1 LAVSAHPSTVTHWLA
16 QLQAGDRGAAQKIW
30 QRYYARLVGLARARL
45 RTLPRRAAD
54 EEDVALSAFDSF
66 CRGVEQGR
74 FPDLHDRNNLWA
86 VLATLTHHSAES
98 LRQHEH
104 RQKRGGGK
112 VRGDSA
118 LAAPAESDGAE
129 GFARFAGREP
139 TPDDVAAV
147 TDLTEHLLGLLSNPL
162 HRRVAVM
169 NLEGYSDA
177 EIAAAVGYAEC
188 TVERWLRLIRSR
200 WEKELKR

>member
-1 LAVSAHPSTVTHWLA
+1 MSDHPSTVTVWLA
-16 QLQAGDRGAAQKIW
+16 QLQAGDRDAAQKIW

-66 CRGVEQGR
+66 CRGVAEGR
-74 FPDLHDRNNLWA
+74 FPDLHDRDNLWA
-86 VLATLTHHSAES
+86 VLATLTHHSAEN
-98 LRQHEH
+98 LRQLER
-104 RQKRGGGK
+104 RQKRGGGR

-118 LAAPAESDGAE
+118 LEAAGECDAAG
-129 GFARFAGREP
+129 GFAQFADREP
-139 TPDDVAAV
+139 TPDEVAVVA
-147 TDLTEHLLGLLSNPL
+147 DLGERLLGVLTDPA

-169 NLEGYSDA
+169 KLEGYTNA
-177 EIAAAVGYAEC
+177 EIADAVGKAEC

-200 WEKELKR
+200 WEKELSR